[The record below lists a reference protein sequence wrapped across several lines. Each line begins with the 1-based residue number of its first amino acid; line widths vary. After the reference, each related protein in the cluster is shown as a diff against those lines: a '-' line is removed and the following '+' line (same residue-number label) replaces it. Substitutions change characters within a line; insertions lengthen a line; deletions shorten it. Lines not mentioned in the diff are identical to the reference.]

1 MPSAPLTIGIEEE
14 YQIVDL
20 ETRELISYVQKL
32 MDKGRVVLGNQIK
45 NEFMQSQ
52 VEVGSKVCQNV
63 KEARQE
69 IIHLRRTIRELAMEH
84 GKTIVAAGTH
94 PFSRW
99 DTQQI
104 SEGERYDD
112 LITNMQHAARR
123 LLIFGMHVHIGFG
136 QDQPARQL
144 TIDIMNQVRYFL
156 PHILAVSTSSPFWH
170 GRNTGMKSYR
180 SQIFENMPRS
190 GISPTFHSYGEYD
203 NYVALMARVGA
214 LGRDGTQKAS
224 GDSGIKDA
232 TKIWWD
238 ARPHP
243 NWGTL
248 EIRIADMCTTVDEA
262 ISIAALIQALIAKL
276 IQLRNQNLSWRIYRT
291 HVINENKWR
300 AVRYGLDGQLIDFGA
315 EMEVPMRDLLK
326 EIIEMVDDVL
336 DELDSREE
344 VYALMNVC
352 ENGTSA
358 DRQVATYNKAIS
370 EGKTPDEALKAVVD
384 NLIYETG
391 KGWE

>member
-1 MPSAPLTIGIEEE
+1 MPTAPLTIGIEEE
-14 YQIVDL
+14 YQIIDP
-20 ETRELISYVQKL
+20 ETRELTSYVQKL
-32 MDKGRVVLGNQIK
+32 MDRGRVVLGNQIK

-52 VEVGSKVCQNV
+52 VEVGSRVCQNI
-63 KEARQE
+63 KEAREE
-69 IIHLRRTIRELAMEH
+69 IIHLRRTIRDIAREH
-84 GKTIVAAGTH
+84 GKSIAAAGTH

-99 DTQQI
+99 QDQQM

-112 LITNMQHAARR
+112 LLTTMQDSVRR
-123 LLIFGMHVHIGFG
+123 LLIFGTHVHIGFG
-136 QDQPARQL
+136 KDRVAREL
-144 TIDIMNQVRYFL
+144 TIDILNQIRYFL
-156 PHILAVSTSSPFWH
+156 PHILALSTSSPFWH

-180 SQIFENMPRS
+180 SKVFENMPRS
-190 GISPTFHSYGEYD
+190 GISPTFNSYAEYD
-203 NYVALMARVGA
+203 NYVDLMARVGA
-214 LGRDGTQKAS
+214 LGREGTQKLS
-224 GDSGIKDA
+224 GESGIKDA

-262 ISIAALIQALIAKL
+262 ISIAAFIQALVAKL
-276 IQLRNQNLSWRIYRT
+276 IQLRNQNRSWRIYRT

-300 AVRYGLDGQLIDFGA
+300 AVRYGIDGELIDFGCEA
-315 EMEVPMRDLLK
+315 EVPMRNLAQELV
-326 EIIEMVDDVL
+326 ELVDDVV

-344 VYALMNVC
+344 VAGILKIC
-352 ENGTSA
+352 ETGTSA
-358 DRQVATYNKAIS
+358 DRQVAVYNKAIAD
-370 EGKTPDEALKAVVD
+370 GAAHQDALRSIVD